1 MRLAEP
7 PCFSAG
13 GNGAGASRPSATAGG
28 LGLDDPKTTPRVPVL
43 SEVEGSLVRRG
54 GGTGETPDLN
64 WQQEAHGRAGSVPAN
79 AAASRNRVVP
89 GLLLVLPIIS
99 RLPATVEVGF
109 DSRKASLRGEKI
121 EKENN

>member
-13 GNGAGASRPSATAGG
+13 GNGAAASRPSATAGG
-28 LGLDDPKTTPRVPVL
+28 LGLDAPKTTPRVSVL

-64 WQQEAHGRAGSVPAN
+64 RQQEAHGLAGSVPAN
-79 AAASRNRVVP
+79 THPARNHP
-89 GLLLVLPIIS
+89 P
-99 RLPATVEVGF
+99 P
-109 DSRKASLRGEKI
+109 
-121 EKENN
+121 